1 MTAGNIGADGARFR
15 LFFGVLFLLFA
26 LGLTALLTVTG
37 APAVLRLTVFVPL
50 CAGTFCLA
58 ESRARVCV
66 LNAARGV
73 CATESGTRPIE
84 DDERRRAIAG
94 RAWRL
99 ALYSLLGALALTA
112 FLVSLSMW
120 LPWRIPA
127 G

>member
-1 MTAGNIGADGARFR
+1 MTGGNIGADGARFR

-26 LGLTALLTVTG
+26 LGLMALLTVTG
-37 APAVLRLTVFVPL
+37 APTVLRLTVFAPL
-50 CAGTFCLA
+50 CVSIVCLA
-58 ESRARVCV
+58 ESRTRVCV

-73 CATESGTRPIE
+73 CATEDGTRPVE
-84 DDERRRAIAG
+84 DDERRLALAG

-99 ALYSLLGALALTA
+99 ILYSLVGALALTA
-112 FLVSLSMW
+112 FLVSLSTW